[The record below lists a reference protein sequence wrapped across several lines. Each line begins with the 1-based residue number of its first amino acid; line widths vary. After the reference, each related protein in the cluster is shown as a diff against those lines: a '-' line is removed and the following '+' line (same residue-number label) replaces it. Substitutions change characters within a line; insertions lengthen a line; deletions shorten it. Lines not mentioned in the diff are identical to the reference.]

1 MSQLERLSKIMHRL
15 RRECPWDAKQT
26 HRSLVKH
33 LIEETAETVDAIEE
47 GDDEHLVEELGDV
60 LLQVFFH
67 AEIASQERRFDIEDV
82 ARAICDKLVHRHPWV
97 FEGQLPPSDVY
108 QAWEARKDADKKRTS
123 CLDGIPVAMP
133 ALARANKVVYRARSK
148 GVDVELADDEI
159 SGDVGEK
166 ILDLVE
172 RAQASGIDA
181 EQSLRDALRS
191 LEKRIRQAEGVD
203 DMNRP
208 AR

>member
-1 MSQLERLSKIMHRL
+1 MSQLERLSEVMYRL

-67 AEIASQERRFDIEDV
+67 AEIASQEQRFTIEDV
-82 ARAICDKLVHRHPWV
+82 AKAICDKLVHRHPWV
-97 FEGQLPPSDVY
+97 FEGQEAPADVY
-108 QAWEARKDADKKRTS
+108 RSWEARKDADKKRTS

-148 GVDVELADDEI
+148 GVDVELADQAI
-159 SGDVGEK
+159 SEDVGEQ
-166 ILDLVE
+166 ILHLVE
-172 RAQASGIDA
+172 RAQASGVDA
-181 EQSLRDALRS
+181 EQCLRDALRG
-191 LEKRIRQAEGVD
+191 LEKRIRQAEGIGET
-203 DMNRP
+203 NES

>member
-1 MSQLERLSKIMHRL
+1 M
-15 RRECPWDAKQT
+15 
-26 HRSLVKH
+26 
-33 LIEETAETVDAIEE
+33 
-47 GDDEHLVEELGDV
+47 
-60 LLQVFFH
+60 
-67 AEIASQERRFDIEDV
+67 
-82 ARAICDKLVHRHPWV
+82 
-97 FEGQLPPSDVY
+97 
-108 QAWEARKDADKKRTS
+108 
-123 CLDGIPVAMP
+123 
-133 ALARANKVVYRARSK
+133 
-148 GVDVELADDEI
+148 DVELADDEI